1 MPQYLP
7 AGFTQYVLN
16 GYSTKSPPYHVT
28 TDNVTEQPLRLA
40 VSHIYGHQ
48 ITRGPG
54 GKIAVMYKTH
64 WQGLRRAS
72 WERESDLQ
80 LHRRAILLYWTQSPQ
95 QQLADNKGYRNMRR
109 GAAARELHRDKGLRF
124 VADGYE
130 LVPTKQWDDKF
141 RAKDKPPPKGAY
153 LWYKGSDHLWWLG
166 QIHSIDVLEA
176 DTYIVRF
183 LDDPGPVQLKLR
195 PDSYT
200 TSPSAP
206 RGSWCL
212 QRSKSH
218 GLRRGLQRNVDRTHD
233 VHAPS

>member
-1 MPQYLP
+1 M
-7 AGFTQYVLN
+7 
-16 GYSTKSPPYHVT
+16 
-28 TDNVTEQPLRLA
+28 LRLVYLV
-40 VSHIYGHQ
+40 VSCRNVHGSHSRSQ
-48 ITRGPG
+48 KRRTSVGAWAGAAGAG
-54 GKIAVMYKTH
+54 GA
-64 WQGLRRAS
+64 GAGG
-72 WERESDLQ
+72 
-80 LHRRAILLYWTQSPQ
+80 AG
-95 QQLADNKGYRNMRR
+95 AGGA

-141 RAKDKPPPKGAY
+141 RAKDQSLPKGAY
-153 LWYKGSDHLWWLG
+153 LWYKVSDYLWWLG
-166 QIHSIDVLEA
+166 QIHSINVLEA